1 MDKFVFSQIRVVSES
16 EMMIRAF
23 IGILGFLIMIPDRL
37 TAQPYIIQG
46 SIEHSGQ
53 GMIYLASFY
62 GDRFRIADSIETSTG
77 SFLFLLSDEF
87 PPGVCRLIFSDEY
100 GGIRSENRF
109 VEFIYNREDISMGI
123 SINENGP
130 IPVFE
135 NSTENRVYFEFMTFQ
150 LEYEEMLTRVYNQL
164 FPARPGGDRYDS
176 TVKRYEE
183 LQHGRNSF
191 MDSLTLLYPG
201 LYATRIMNAFRAPVV
216 RGSMTH
222 PERIDTL
229 KLHFFDVASIDDPD
243 LLYAPVYTYRIVD
256 YLSLYSVDTFSMEH
270 QEAKFVEAVDQ
281 IMMNV
286 SPLPEL
292 RSFVVEFMLEGFEL
306 LGMEQVLIHL
316 ADQYLDESCESEVAE
331 LVRTRMEGYKKM
343 AAGATAPDFTVR
355 DTDGKSRILS
365 EIPNPYTLVV
375 FWTSTCGHCRELI
388 PELKQWYMEENT
400 IDMEVVAISIDS
412 STALFEQYIAQEPM
426 PWITVHDPAGWQG
439 RVASLYQIYAT
450 PTLFLVNRERTILA
464 RPASFR
470 QLQKT
475 LKKLN

>member
-1 MDKFVFSQIRVVSES
+1 MVIS
-16 EMMIRAF
+16 
-23 IGILGFLIMIPDRL
+23 GRL

-46 SIEHSGQ
+46 SIEHSGG

-62 GDRFRIADSIETSTG
+62 EDRFTIADSIETSTG
-77 SFLFLLSDEF
+77 SFLFLLPGDH

-100 GGIRSENRF
+100 EGIRSENRF
-109 VEFIYNREDISMGI
+109 VEFIYNRENISMVV
-123 SINENGP
+123 SVNENGP
-130 IPVFE
+130 IPFFE

-150 LEYEEMLTRVYNQL
+150 LEYEERLTRVYGQL
-164 FPARPGGDRYDS
+164 FPARPGEDRYDS
-176 TVKRYEE
+176 AVKRYEE
-183 LQHGRNSF
+183 LQLERNRF
-191 MDSLTLLYPG
+191 MDSLTLLYPD
-201 LYATRIMNAFRAPVV
+201 LYATRIMNAFRAPLV

-229 KLHFFDVASIDDPD
+229 KQHFFDMASIDDPD

-256 YLSLYSVDTFSMEH
+256 YLSLYSVDTFTMEQ
-270 QEAKFVEAVDQ
+270 QEAQFVEAVDQ

-306 LGMEQVLIHL
+306 LGMEQVQIHL

-331 LVRTRMEGYKKM
+331 LVRSRMEGYKKM
-343 AAGATAPDFTVR
+343 VLGATVPDFAVR
-355 DTDGKSRILS
+355 DTDGKNHILS

-375 FWTSTCGHCRELI
+375 FWASTCGHCRELI

-400 IDMEVVAISIDS
+400 LDMEVVAISIDS
-412 STALFEQYIAQEPM
+412 SAALFEQYISQEPM

-470 QLQKT
+470 QLQRT
-475 LKKLN
+475 LRKLN